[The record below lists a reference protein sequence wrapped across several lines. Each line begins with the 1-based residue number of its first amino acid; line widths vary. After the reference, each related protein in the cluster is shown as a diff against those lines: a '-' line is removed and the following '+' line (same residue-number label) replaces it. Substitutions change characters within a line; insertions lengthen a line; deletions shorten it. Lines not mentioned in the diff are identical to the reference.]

1 MDIYGEILSLKTLG
15 QKRLS
20 QEMKTS
26 AINHQEEAVSPSQHK
41 ALFIIHVVAVKGLE
55 KKTLVYFLSSC
66 NSSNVIDILS
76 VAIYNIKVQVIY
88 NGCLKIAQS
97 FELKSLN
104 VPQRTKFLLIR
115 YMF

>member
-41 ALFIIHVVAVKGLE
+41 ALFIIRVVAVKGLE
-55 KKTLVYFLSSC
+55 KKPWFIFFQAATAL
-66 NSSNVIDILS
+66 
-76 VAIYNIKVQVIY
+76 
-88 NGCLKIAQS
+88 
-97 FELKSLN
+97 
-104 VPQRTKFLLIR
+104 
-115 YMF
+115 M